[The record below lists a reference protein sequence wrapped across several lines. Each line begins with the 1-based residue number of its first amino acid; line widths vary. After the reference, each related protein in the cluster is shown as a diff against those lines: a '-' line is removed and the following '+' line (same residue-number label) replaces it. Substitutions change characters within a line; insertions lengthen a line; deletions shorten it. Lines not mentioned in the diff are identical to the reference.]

1 MTVTALD
8 LRMNLKKLVS
18 LSQRFRTLTH
28 SLAQPGP
35 VACLARFVLPG
46 CLLISKSGSDVG
58 SDAQRVSAL
67 AASVRG
73 VRRRRPAIGQADLRE
88 GRGREGVQVNEARWL
103 LKR

>member
-8 LRMNLKKLVS
+8 LRVNLKKLVS

-28 SLAQPGP
+28 SIGP
-35 VACLARFVLPG
+35 SCVPRALRSSGMSVNLEVG
-46 CLLISKSGSDVG
+46 LRRWKRRTKSSSFGS
-58 SDAQRVSAL
+58 RC
-67 AASVRG
+67 
-73 VRRRRPAIGQADLRE
+73 VRRPCVRRPAIGQADLRE